1 MHPGKT
7 KTTFQPF
14 NTIDF
19 VIGYNR
25 KTRVFEE
32 HYGMSVI
39 ALRKQRKIILHT
51 KTMRLKHMCHCALY
65 DDTLHSVISL
75 HTNFYITFIK

>member
-1 MHPGKT
+1 MVIYKYKGKDIYIFDNHNHAFYFWIKSKKKRNLHPGKT

-14 NTIDF
+14 KTIDF

-51 KTMRLKHMCHCALY
+51 IL
-65 DDTLHSVISL
+65 
-75 HTNFYITFIK
+75 